1 MDYKKW
7 QVNSLKFKV
16 PENLKKNKNDNV
28 NNEEVEEIQDKM
40 KKELKGVKD
49 MYKKIEEEMYLLNN
63 SMNLK
68 LNEEM
73 EILKN
78 NMKNNFNKLK
88 EKIEE
93 KNVLIDSK
101 KGLEKNI
108 KDMDRNLKN
117 NICLKCL
124 ENIEQ
129 KIVFIKAI
137 YF

>member
-1 MDYKKW
+1 M
-7 QVNSLKFKV
+7 
-16 PENLKKNKNDNV
+16 
-28 NNEEVEEIQDKM
+28 EEIQDKM

-49 MYKKIEEEMYLLNN
+49 MYKTIEEEIYLLNN

-88 EKIEE
+88 EKIEG

-101 KGLEKNI
+101 KGLENNI
-108 KDMDRNLKN
+108 KDLANLEKFDKRN
-117 NICLKCL
+117 
-124 ENIEQ
+124 EFQ
-129 KIVFIKAI
+129 KR
-137 YF
+137 

>member
-1 MDYKKW
+1 
-7 QVNSLKFKV
+7 
-16 PENLKKNKNDNV
+16 
-28 NNEEVEEIQDKM
+28 M

-49 MYKKIEEEMYLLNN
+49 MYKMIEEQMYLFNN

-101 KGLEKNI
+101 KGLQNNI
-108 KDMDRNLKN
+108 KDLANLEKFDKRNVFLEKVKKIINKDMNLKN

-124 ENIEQ
+124 GNLEQ
-129 KIVFIKAI
+129 KIVFVKAI